1 MIRTKLFTRC
11 LADVPWLLAAG
22 LVLGWTPVA
31 AAEIRLSVDKER
43 VHEEAGRT
51 EITVTAKNYDDSDE
65 LANVPND
72 TYVNLTPSTAGL
84 NSRFNI
90 NLPTLII
97 RQGESRASGTIIF
110 IPIDDDLKGN
120 DDVDDGIEDDLN
132 ITISGSAGATPVL
145 STSITLID
153 DDKASQNI
161 RLTFSPATLSKRA
174 GPTEIV
180 VTAELDGTAMTS
192 DVSFQLLIDEASSSV
207 RRDTDYSATLATI
220 EIRRRKASG
229 TATITITPKD
239 RGTGIITLK
248 GTVAGINVIAGQI
261 SITTASLGVT
271 SLTAT
276 PASVRENAG
285 QTEIALTVTLDQA
298 SVVDETVTLRI
309 TSGSGSAVRD
319 VDYRATLPPNSEITI
334 SAGNTRGTATLTF
347 TPLDNDEED
356 GDRSLGVQA
365 TASGGSAQ
373 TVITILD
380 DETLIQSIELSV
392 NPTEIREDAGASEVT
407 ITAILIGKALDEDLI
422 LLFQTDASTAIR
434 DVDYERPGI
443 SLTIPAGQ
451 TQGSGTVTITPIDDE
466 TVEPNETI
474 TLRVA
479 SNPQNEDGD
488 PIAVGTATIT
498 LKDPRKRVELPA
510 GDTRPTFAGAVAD
523 LSATVGTA
531 IVPVVLPIATGDG
544 ILTYSVSTLPAGLTF
559 NAATQ
564 TLAGIP
570 TAATDGAVSIV
581 YTVLDGDAE
590 NPESAVL
597 RFTIEVAPKPP
608 LAISVSGHSSIREDA
623 GPTEITLTATLAEAT
638 PADGTVQFELV
649 PSSAGTPAVRGVDYE
664 VRLPSDKTIT
674 IPAGETKGMRT
685 ITLNPLDN
693 AKMDGRRSL
702 SVRVTALGDSAQ
714 TDITIT
720 DDETPSTS
728 IVLSVRPHTINE
740 QDGRTS
746 VEVTATLDG
755 QALTEDTTVPLSVD
769 YLGST
774 ATSGAD
780 YAAVFNP
787 DASLVILSGSITGS
801 RQFVVVPVVDT
812 LAEGDETIRLIGVVD
827 GLEGAA
833 VDLTLSDPA
842 AEPTVS
848 ADPDSSGS
856 STAAPALEY
865 TVGVAITP
873 LVLAEVEGG
882 TGERSYGVSDLPAG
896 LTFDAAT
903 RTIAGT
909 PTAVTDGPVTVTVT
923 VTDEAGAV
931 TTASFSIT
939 VNPPSSDS
947 SLRFA
952 AATANQ
958 EYTVGA
964 AIPPLVLPTAMG
976 GTGERSY
983 SVSGLPAGLTFDA
996 ATRTIAGT
1004 PTAATDGAVT
1014 VTYTVIDEAENTIEV
1029 TFSIT
1034 INEELTFGDLFD
1046 LFGAGKVVPT
1056 ALHDLAEI
1064 REFVVGQRVEGIVLP
1079 AASGGT
1085 APLTYSL
1092 SPALPAG
1099 LTFDAATRTIAG
1111 TPTAAA
1117 ETAYTYTVTDANG
1130 ASVSLS
1136 LQTRPTAFSLADNF
1150 PNPFNPATT
1159 IQYALPQAAEVELT
1173 VYNVIGQPV
1182 RTLVAEHQSAGRYA
1196 VEWDATNDS
1205 GHSLSS
1211 GMYFYRLQAGEEFRE
1226 VKKMLLLR

>member
-1 MIRTKLFTRC
+1 MIRTKLFTRR
-11 LADVPWLLAAG
+11 LADVPWLLVAG

-51 EITVTAKNYDDSDE
+51 EITVIAENYDDSDE
-65 LANVPND
+65 LANVLND

-97 RQGESRASGTIIF
+97 RQGQSRASGTIIL

-120 DDVDDGIEDDLN
+120 DDVDDGIADDLN
-132 ITISGSAGATPVL
+132 ITISGSAGVTPVL

-153 DDKASQNI
+153 DDKASRNI

-180 VTAELDGTAMTS
+180 VTAELDGTVMTS
-192 DVSFQLLIDEASSSV
+192 DVSFQLLIDEASSSAG
-207 RRDTDYSATLATI
+207 RDTDYSATLATI

-239 RGTGIITLK
+239 QGTGIITLT
-248 GTVAGINVIAGQI
+248 GNVAGINVIAGQI
-261 SITTASLGVT
+261 SITAASLGVT

-298 SVVDETVTLRI
+298 SVVDETVTFRI

-319 VDYRATLPPNSEITI
+319 VDYRATLPPSSEITI
-334 SAGNTRGTATLTF
+334 SAGNTRGTAILTF
-347 TPLDNDEED
+347 TPLDNEEED
-356 GDRSLGVQA
+356 GNRSLGVQA

-380 DETLIQSIELSV
+380 DETLSQSIELSV
-392 NPTEIREDAGASEVT
+392 SPTEIREDAGATEVT
-407 ITAILIGKALDEDLI
+407 ITATLIGRAFDEDLI

-434 DVDYERPGI
+434 DVDYVRPRA

-451 TQGSGTVTITPIDDE
+451 TQGSGTFTITPIDDE

-488 PIAVGTATIT
+488 PIAVDTATIT
-498 LKDPRKRVELPA
+498 LKDPVKRVELPP
-510 GDTRPTFAGAVAD
+510 GDTAPTFADSVAD
-523 LSATVGTA
+523 VSATVGTA
-531 IVPVVLPIATGDG
+531 ITPVVLPVATGDG

-559 NAATQ
+559 NTSTR

-570 TAATDGAVSIV
+570 TAATDGAVSVV

-590 NPESAVL
+590 NRESAVL

-623 GPTEITLTATLAEAT
+623 GPTEITLTATLAEAA
-638 PADGTVQFELV
+638 PADATVQFDLGS
-649 PSSAGTPAVRGVDYE
+649 PSAGTPAVRGVDYE
-664 VRLPSDKTIT
+664 VRLPSDKAIT
-674 IPAGETKGMRT
+674 ISAGETKGTRT

-693 AKMDGRRSL
+693 AEMDGRRSL
-702 SVRVTALGDSAQ
+702 SVRATALGDSAQ
-714 TDITIT
+714 TDIAIT
-720 DDETPSTS
+720 DDETPSTF
-728 IVLSVRPHTINE
+728 IVLSVRPHAINE

-755 QALTEDTTVPLSVD
+755 QALTEDTTVALSID
-769 YLGST
+769 YNGST

-780 YAAVFNP
+780 YAAVFKP
-787 DASLVILSGSITGS
+787 DASLVILSGSTTGS

-812 LAEGDETIRLIGVVD
+812 LAEGNETIRLIGVVD
-827 GLEGAA
+827 GLEGDG
-833 VDLTLSDPA
+833 VEITLSDSA

-848 ADPDSSGS
+848 AEPD
-856 STAAPALEY
+856 
-865 TVGVAITP
+865 
-873 LVLAEVEGG
+873 
-882 TGERSYGVSDLPAG
+882 
-896 LTFDAAT
+896 
-903 RTIAGT
+903 
-909 PTAVTDGPVTVTVT
+909 
-923 VTDEAGAV
+923 
-931 TTASFSIT
+931 
-939 VNPPSSDS
+939 SSDS
-947 SLRFA
+947 SAEPDSSDSSFRFA
-952 AATANQ
+952 AAIANQ
-958 EYTVGA
+958 QYTVDA

-976 GTGERSY
+976 GTGELSY
-983 SVSGLPAGLTFDA
+983 DVSGLPAGLTFDA
-996 ATRTIAGT
+996 ATRTISGT

-1014 VTYTVIDEAENTIEV
+1014 VTYTVIDEAENTIAV

-1034 INEELTFGDLFD
+1034 VNEEPTFGDLFD
-1046 LFGAGKVVPT
+1046 LFGSSKVVPT
-1056 ALHDLAEI
+1056 ASHDLAEI
-1064 REFVVGQRVEGIVLP
+1064 REFIVGQRVEDLVLP

-1092 SPALPAG
+1092 WPALPAG

-1130 ASVSLS
+1130 ASASLL

-1159 IQYALPQAAEVELT
+1159 IKYALPQAADVELT

-1196 VEWDATNDS
+1196 VEWDATNDR

-1226 VKKMLLLR
+1226 VKKMLLLK

>member
-31 AAEIRLSVDKER
+31 AAEIRLSVDRER

-65 LANVPND
+65 LANVLND
-72 TYVNLTPSTAGL
+72 IYVNLTPSTAGL

-97 RQGESRASGTIIF
+97 RQGQSRASGTIIF
-110 IPIDDDLKGN
+110 IPIDDDLKGD
-120 DDVDDGIEDDLN
+120 DDVDDGIADDLN

-161 RLTFSPATLSKRA
+161 RLTFSPATLNKRA

-180 VTAELDGTAMTS
+180 VTAELDGKAMTS
-192 DVSFQLLIDEASSSV
+192 DVSFQLRIDEASSSA

-220 EIRRRKASG
+220 KIRRRRESG

-239 RGTGIITLK
+239 QGTGIITLT
-248 GTVAGINVIAGQI
+248 GNVAGMNVIAGQI
-261 SITTASLGVT
+261 RITTASLGVT

-285 QTEIALTVTLDQA
+285 QTKIALTVTLDQA
-298 SVVDETVTLRI
+298 SLVDETVTFRI
-309 TSGSGSAVRD
+309 MSGSGSAVRD
-319 VDYRATLPPNSEITI
+319 VDYRATLPPSSEITI

-347 TPLDNDEED
+347 TPLDNEEED
-356 GDRSLGVQA
+356 GDRSLSVQA
-365 TASGGSAQ
+365 IASGGSAQ

-380 DETLIQSIELSV
+380 DETLSQSIELSV
-392 NPTEIREDAGASEVT
+392 NPTEIREDAGAVEVT
-407 ITAILIGKALDEDLI
+407 ITATLTGKVLDEDVI

-434 DVDYERPGI
+434 DVDYVHPRI

-451 TQGSGTVTITPIDDE
+451 TQGSGTVTITPIDDGAE
-466 TVEPNETI
+466 EPNETI
-474 TLRVA
+474 ILRVT
-479 SNPQNEDGD
+479 SNPQNEYGD
-488 PIAVGTATIT
+488 PIVVDTATIT
-498 LKDPRKRVELPA
+498 LKDTGKRVELPV
-510 GDTRPTFAGAVAD
+510 GDTIPTFAGAAAD

-531 IVPVVLPIATGDG
+531 ITPVVLPAATGDG

-559 NAATQ
+559 DAATR
-564 TLAGIP
+564 TLAGMP
-570 TAATDGAVSIV
+570 TAATDGAITVI
-581 YTVLDGDAE
+581 YTVLDGDAK
-590 NPESAVL
+590 NPESAAL
-597 RFTIEVAPKPP
+597 GFTIEVAPKPP
-608 LAISVSGHSSIREDA
+608 LAISVSNHSSIREDA
-623 GPTEITLTATLAEAT
+623 GPTEITLIATLAEAAS
-638 PADGTVQFELV
+638 ADETAQFDLV
-649 PSSAGTPAVRGVDYE
+649 SPSAGTPAVRDVDYE
-664 VRLPSDKTIT
+664 VRLPSDKAIT
-674 IPAGETKGMRT
+674 IPAGETEGTRT

-693 AKMDGRRSL
+693 DKMDGPRSL

-728 IVLSVRPHTINE
+728 IVLSVKPYTINE

-755 QALTEDTTVPLSVD
+755 QALTEDTTVTLSVD
-769 YLGST
+769 YNGST

-780 YAAVFNP
+780 YAASFNP

-801 RQFVVVPVVDT
+801 RQFVVVPVADT
-812 LAEGDETIRLIGVVD
+812 LAEGNETIRLIGVAD
-827 GLEGAA
+827 GLEGDG
-833 VDLTLSDPA
+833 VEITLSDPA

-848 ADPDSSGS
+848 AEPD
-856 STAAPALEY
+856 
-865 TVGVAITP
+865 
-873 LVLAEVEGG
+873 
-882 TGERSYGVSDLPAG
+882 
-896 LTFDAAT
+896 
-903 RTIAGT
+903 
-909 PTAVTDGPVTVTVT
+909 
-923 VTDEAGAV
+923 
-931 TTASFSIT
+931 
-939 VNPPSSDS
+939 SSDS
-947 SLRFA
+947 SDSSFRFA
-952 AATANQ
+952 AAVANQ
-958 EYTVGA
+958 EYTVDV

-976 GTGERSY
+976 GTGELRY

-996 ATRTIAGT
+996 GTRTISGT
-1004 PTAATDGAVT
+1004 PTAKTDGAVT
-1014 VTYTVIDEAENTIEV
+1014 VTYTVIDEAENTIAV

-1034 INEELTFGDLFD
+1034 VKEELTFGDLFD
-1046 LFGAGKVVPT
+1046 LFGASKVVPT
-1056 ALHDLAEI
+1056 ASHDLAEI
-1064 REFVVGQRVEGIVLP
+1064 REFVVGQRVEGLVLP

-1111 TPTAAA
+1111 TPRAAA

-1130 ASVSLS
+1130 ATASLS

-1159 IQYALPQAAEVELT
+1159 IQYALPQAADVELT
-1173 VYNVIGQPV
+1173 VYNVLGQPV

-1205 GHSLSS
+1205 GHSLSA
-1211 GMYFYRLQAGEEFRE
+1211 GMYFYRLQAGGEFHE
-1226 VKKMLLLR
+1226 VKKMLLLK

>member
-31 AAEIRLSVDKER
+31 AAEIRLSVDRER

-51 EITVTAKNYDDSDE
+51 EITVTAENYDDSGE
-65 LANVPND
+65 LANVIND

-97 RQGESRASGTIIF
+97 RQGQSRASGTIIF
-110 IPIDDDLKGN
+110 IPIDDDLSGD
-120 DDVDDGIEDDLN
+120 DDVDAGIADDLN
-132 ITISGSAGATPVL
+132 ITISGAAGVTPVL

-161 RLTFSPATLSKRA
+161 LLTFSQVTLSKRA

-180 VTAELDGTAMTS
+180 VKAELDGTVMGS
-192 DVSFQLLIDEASSSV
+192 DVSFQLLIDEANSSA

-239 RGTGIITLK
+239 QGTGIITLT
-248 GTVAGINVIAGQI
+248 GNVAGINVIAGQI
-261 SITTASLGVT
+261 SITSASLGVT

-285 QTEIALTVTLDQA
+285 QTAIALTVTLDND
-298 SVVDETVTLRI
+298 SVVDETVTFRI
-309 TSGSGSAVRD
+309 MSGSGSAVRD
-319 VDYRATLPPNSEITI
+319 VDYRATLPPSSEITI
-334 SAGNTRGTATLTF
+334 SAGNTRGTAILTF

-392 NPTEIREDAGASEVT
+392 SPTEIREDAGATEVT
-407 ITAILIGKALDEDLI
+407 IIATLIGKALDEDLV
-422 LLFQTDASTAIR
+422 LLFQTDVSTAIR
-434 DVDYERPGI
+434 DVDYVRPRA

-451 TQGSGTVTITPIDDE
+451 TQGSGTFTITPIDDE

-479 SNPQNEDGD
+479 SNPENEYGD
-488 PIAVGTATIT
+488 LIAVDTVTIT
-498 LKDPRKRVELPA
+498 LKDPVKRAELPA
-510 GDTRPTFAGAVAD
+510 GDTAPTFAGGSVAD

-531 IVPVVLPIATGDG
+531 ITPVVLPVATGDG

-559 NAATQ
+559 NTATR

-590 NPESAVL
+590 NRESAVL

-623 GPTEITLTATLAEAT
+623 EPTEIILTATLAEAA
-638 PADGTVQFELV
+638 PADETVQFDLV
-649 PSSAGTPAVRGVDYE
+649 SPSAGTPAVRDVDYE
-664 VRLPSDKTIT
+664 VRLPSDKAIT
-674 IPAGETKGMRT
+674 IAAGETKGTRT

-693 AKMDGRRSL
+693 AEMDGPRSL
-702 SVRVTALGDSAQ
+702 SVRATALGDSAQ

-720 DDETPSTS
+720 DDETPSTF
-728 IVLSVRPHTINE
+728 IVLSVRPPTINE

-746 VEVTATLDG
+746 VEVTATVDG
-755 QALTEDTTVPLSVD
+755 QELTEDTTVTLSVD
-769 YLGST
+769 YNGST

-787 DASLVILSGSITGS
+787 DAALVILSGSITGS
-801 RQFVVVPVVDT
+801 RQFVVVPVVDA
-812 LAEGDETIRLIGVVD
+812 LAEGNETIRLIGVVD
-827 GLEGAA
+827 GLEGDE
-833 VDLTLSDPA
+833 VEITLSDPA

-848 ADPDSSGS
+848 AEPD
-856 STAAPALEY
+856 
-865 TVGVAITP
+865 
-873 LVLAEVEGG
+873 
-882 TGERSYGVSDLPAG
+882 
-896 LTFDAAT
+896 
-903 RTIAGT
+903 
-909 PTAVTDGPVTVTVT
+909 
-923 VTDEAGAV
+923 
-931 TTASFSIT
+931 
-939 VNPPSSDS
+939 SSDS
-947 SLRFA
+947 SDSSFRFA
-952 AATANQ
+952 AAIANQ
-958 EYTVGA
+958 EYTVDA

-976 GTGERSY
+976 GTGELSY
-983 SVSGLPAGLTFDA
+983 GVSGLPAGLTFDA
-996 ATRTIAGT
+996 ATRTISGT
-1004 PTAATDGAVT
+1004 PTAVTDGAVT
-1014 VTYTVIDEAENTIEV
+1014 VTYTVIDEAENTIAV

-1034 INEELTFGDLFD
+1034 VNEEPTFGDLFD
-1046 LFGAGKVVPT
+1046 LFGASKVVPT
-1056 ALHDLAEI
+1056 ASHDLAEI
-1064 REFVVGQRVEGIVLP
+1064 RDFIVGQRVEDLVLP

-1130 ASVSLS
+1130 ASASLS

-1159 IQYALPQAAEVELT
+1159 IQYALPQAADVELT
-1173 VYNVIGQPV
+1173 VYNVVGQPV

>member
-11 LADVPWLLAAG
+11 LADVTWLLVAG
-22 LVLGWTPVA
+22 LVLGWTPVE

-51 EITVTAKNYDDSDE
+51 EITVTAKNYDDADE
-65 LANVPND
+65 LANVLND

-97 RQGESRASGTIIF
+97 RQGQSRASGTIIF

-180 VTAELDGTAMTS
+180 VTAELDGKVMTS
-192 DVSFQLLIDEASSSV
+192 DVSFQLLIDEASSSA

-239 RGTGIITLK
+239 RGTGIITLT
-248 GTVAGINVIAGQI
+248 GNVAGINVIAGQI
-261 SITTASLGVT
+261 GITTASLGVT

-285 QTEIALTVTLDQA
+285 QTEIALTVTLAKA
-298 SVVDETVTLRI
+298 SVVDETVTFRI

-334 SAGNTRGTATLTF
+334 SAGKTRGTATLTF
-347 TPLDNDEED
+347 TPLDNEEED
-356 GDRSLGVQA
+356 GNRSLGVQA

-373 TVITILD
+373 TAITILD
-380 DETLIQSIELSV
+380 DETLSQSIELSV
-392 NPTEIREDAGASEVT
+392 NPPEIREDAGATEVT
-407 ITAILIGKALDEDLI
+407 ITATLIGEVLDEDLI

-434 DVDYERPGI
+434 DVDYVRPRA

-488 PIAVGTATIT
+488 PIAVDTATIT
-498 LKDPRKRVELPA
+498 LKDASKRVELPA
-510 GDTRPTFAGAVAD
+510 GDTAPTFSSSVAD

-531 IVPVVLPIATGDG
+531 ITPVVLPVATGDG
-544 ILTYSVSTLPAGLTF
+544 ILTYSVSTLPMGLAF
-559 NAATQ
+559 NAATR

-570 TAATDGAVSIV
+570 TAATDGAVSII
-581 YTVLDGDAE
+581 YTVLDGDAG

-623 GPTEITLTATLAEAT
+623 GPTEITLTATLAEAA
-638 PADGTVQFELV
+638 PADETVQFDIV
-649 PSSAGTPAVRGVDYE
+649 SPSAGTPAVHGVDYE
-664 VRLPSDKTIT
+664 VRLPSDKAIT
-674 IPAGETKGMRT
+674 IPADETEGTRT

-702 SVRVTALGDSAQ
+702 SVRVNALGDSAQ

-728 IVLSVRPHTINE
+728 IVLSVNPHTINE

-755 QALTEDTTVPLSVD
+755 QALTEDTTVNLSVD
-769 YLGST
+769 YNGST
-774 ATSGAD
+774 ATSGED

-801 RQFVVVPVVDT
+801 RQFVAVPVVDT
-812 LAEGDETIRLIGVVD
+812 LAEGNETIRLIGVVD
-827 GLEGAA
+827 GLEGDG
-833 VDLTLSDPA
+833 VEITLSDPA

-848 ADPDSSGS
+848 AEPD
-856 STAAPALEY
+856 
-865 TVGVAITP
+865 
-873 LVLAEVEGG
+873 
-882 TGERSYGVSDLPAG
+882 
-896 LTFDAAT
+896 
-903 RTIAGT
+903 
-909 PTAVTDGPVTVTVT
+909 
-923 VTDEAGAV
+923 
-931 TTASFSIT
+931 
-939 VNPPSSDS
+939 SSDS
-947 SLRFA
+947 SFRFA

-976 GTGERSY
+976 GTGELSY
-983 SVSGLPAGLTFDA
+983 GVSGLPAGLAFDA
-996 ATRTIAGT
+996 ATRTISGT

-1014 VTYTVIDEAENTIEV
+1014 VTYTVIDEAENTIAV

-1034 INEELTFGDLFD
+1034 VKEELTFGDLFD
-1046 LFGAGKVVPT
+1046 LFGASKVVPT
-1056 ALHDLAEI
+1056 ALHDSAKI
-1064 REFVVGQRVEGIVLP
+1064 REFIVGRRVKGLTLP
-1079 AASGGT
+1079 KASGGT

-1111 TPTAAA
+1111 TPRAAS
-1117 ETAYTYTVTDANG
+1117 ESVYTYTVRDANG
-1130 ASVSLS
+1130 ASASLS
-1136 LQTRPTAFSLADNF
+1136 LQTRPTVFSLADNF
-1150 PNPFNPATT
+1150 PNPFNPTTT
-1159 IQYALPQAAEVELT
+1159 IQYALPQAADVKLT
-1173 VYNVIGQPV
+1173 VYNVVGQPV
-1182 RTLVAEHQSAGRYA
+1182 RTLVVEHQSAGRYV
-1196 VEWDATNDS
+1196 VEWDATDDS

-1211 GMYFYRLQAGEEFRE
+1211 GMYFYHMQVGGEFRE
-1226 VKKMLLLR
+1226 VKKMLLLK

>member
-1 MIRTKLFTRC
+1 M
-11 LADVPWLLAAG
+11 
-22 LVLGWTPVA
+22 A
-31 AAEIRLSVDKER
+31 AAEIRLSVDREK

-65 LANVPND
+65 LANVLNE

-84 NSRFNI
+84 NSRFVI
-90 NLPTLII
+90 ELPTLII
-97 RQGESRASGTIIF
+97 RQGQSRASGTIIF
-110 IPIDDDLKGN
+110 IPIDDDLKGD
-120 DDVDDGIEDDLN
+120 DDVDDGIADDLN
-132 ITISGSAGATPVL
+132 ITISGSAGATPVV

-180 VTAELDGTAMTS
+180 VTAELDGKAMTS
-192 DVSFQLLIDEASSSV
+192 DVSFQLRIDEASSSA
-207 RRDTDYSATLATI
+207 RRDTDYSATLARI
-220 EIRRRKASG
+220 EIRRRRASG

-239 RGTGIITLK
+239 QGTGTITLT
-248 GTVAGINVIAGQI
+248 GNVAGMNVIAGQI
-261 SITTASLGVT
+261 RITTASLGVT

-285 QTEIALTVTLDQA
+285 QTEIALTATLDKA
-298 SVVDETVTLRI
+298 AVVDETVTLRI
-309 TSGSGSAVRD
+309 MSGSGSAVRD
-319 VDYRATLPPNSEITI
+319 VDYRATLPPGSAITI

-347 TPLDNDEED
+347 TPLDNEEED
-356 GDRSLGVQA
+356 GNRSLGVQA
-365 TASGGSAQ
+365 TTSGGSAQ

-380 DETLIQSIELSV
+380 DETLSQSIELSV
-392 NPTEIREDAGASEVT
+392 SPTEIREDAGAVEVT
-407 ITAILIGKALDEDLI
+407 ITATLTGKVLDEDVI

-434 DVDYERPGI
+434 DVDYVHPRV

-451 TQGSGTVTITPIDDE
+451 TQGSGTVTITPIDDG

-474 TLRVA
+474 ILRVA
-479 SNPQNEDGD
+479 SNPQNEYGD
-488 PIAVGTATIT
+488 PIAVDTATIT
-498 LKDPRKRVELPA
+498 LKDTGKRAELPV
-510 GDTRPTFAGAVAD
+510 GDTIPTFAGAAAD

-531 IVPVVLPIATGDG
+531 ITPVVLPAATGDG
-544 ILTYSVSTLPAGLTF
+544 ILTYRVSTLPAGLTF
-559 NAATQ
+559 DAATR
-564 TLAGIP
+564 TLAGMP
-570 TAATDGAVSIV
+570 TAATDGAVTVI
-581 YTVLDGDAE
+581 YTVRDGDAK
-590 NPESAVL
+590 NPESAAL
-597 RFTIEVAPKPP
+597 GFTIEVAPKPP
-608 LAISVSGHSSIREDA
+608 LAISSSHSSIREDA
-623 GPTEITLTATLAEAT
+623 GPTEITLIATLAEAAS
-638 PADGTVQFELV
+638 ADETAQFDLV
-649 PSSAGTPAVRGVDYE
+649 SPSAGTSAVRDVDYE
-664 VRLPSDKTIT
+664 VRLPSDKAIT
-674 IPAGETKGMRT
+674 IPAGETEGTRT

-728 IVLSVRPHTINE
+728 IVLSVKPHTINE

-755 QALTEDTTVPLSVD
+755 QALTEDTTVTLSVD
-769 YLGST
+769 YNGST

-780 YAAVFNP
+780 YAASFNP
-787 DASLVILSGSITGS
+787 DASLVIPSGSITGS

-812 LAEGDETIRLIGVVD
+812 LAEGNETIRLIGVVD
-827 GLEGAA
+827 GLEGDG
-833 VDLTLSDPA
+833 VEITLSDPA

-848 ADPDSSGS
+848 AEPD
-856 STAAPALEY
+856 
-865 TVGVAITP
+865 
-873 LVLAEVEGG
+873 
-882 TGERSYGVSDLPAG
+882 
-896 LTFDAAT
+896 
-903 RTIAGT
+903 
-909 PTAVTDGPVTVTVT
+909 
-923 VTDEAGAV
+923 
-931 TTASFSIT
+931 
-939 VNPPSSDS
+939 SSDS
-947 SLRFA
+947 SDSSFRFA
-952 AATANQ
+952 AAIANQ

-976 GTGERSY
+976 GTGELSY

-996 ATRTIAGT
+996 ATRTISGT

-1014 VTYTVIDEAENTIEV
+1014 VTYTVIDEAENTIAV

-1034 INEELTFGDLFD
+1034 VKEELTFGDLFD
-1046 LFGAGKVVPT
+1046 LFGASKVVPT
-1056 ALHDLAEI
+1056 ASHDLAEI
-1064 REFVVGQRVEGIVLP
+1064 REFIVGQRVESIVLP

-1099 LTFDAATRTIAG
+1099 LTFDATTRTIAG
-1111 TPTAAA
+1111 TPRAAA

-1130 ASVSLS
+1130 ASASLL

-1159 IQYALPQAAEVELT
+1159 IQYALPQAADVELT
-1173 VYNVIGQPV
+1173 VYNVVGQPV

-1226 VKKMLLLR
+1226 VKKMLLLK

>member
-22 LVLGWTPVA
+22 LVLGWTPVEA
-31 AAEIRLSVDKER
+31 AKIRLSVDKER

-72 TYVNLTPSTAGL
+72 IYVNLTPSTAGL
-84 NSRFNI
+84 NSRFVI
-90 NLPTLII
+90 ELPTLII
-97 RQGESRASGTIIF
+97 RQGKSGASGTIIF
-110 IPIDDDLKGN
+110 TPIDDDLKGN
-120 DDVDDGIEDDLN
+120 DDVDDGIADDLN
-132 ITISGSAGATPVL
+132 ITISGSAGTTPVS

-180 VTAELDGTAMTS
+180 VTAELDGKVMTS
-192 DVSFQLLIDEASSSV
+192 DVSFQLLIDEASSSA

-239 RGTGIITLK
+239 QGTGIITLT
-248 GTVAGINVIAGQI
+248 GNVAGMNVIAGQI
-261 SITTASLGVT
+261 RITTASLGVT

-285 QTEIALTVTLDQA
+285 QTEIALTVTLDKA
-298 SVVDETVTLRI
+298 SVVDETVTFRI
-309 TSGSGSAVRD
+309 MSGSGSAVRD
-319 VDYRATLPPNSEITI
+319 VDYRATLPPSSAITI
-334 SAGNTRGTATLTF
+334 LAGKTKGTATLTF
-347 TPLDNDEED
+347 TPLDNEEED
-356 GDRSLGVQA
+356 GNRSLGVQA

-373 TVITILD
+373 TAITILD
-380 DETLIQSIELSV
+380 DETLSQSIELSV
-392 NPTEIREDAGASEVT
+392 NPTEIREDAGATEVT
-407 ITAILIGKALDEDLI
+407 ITATLTGKALDEDVI

-434 DVDYERPGI
+434 DVDYVRPRA

-474 TLRVA
+474 TFRVA

-488 PIAVGTATIT
+488 PIAVDTATIT
-498 LKDPRKRVELPA
+498 LKDAGKRVELPA
-510 GDTRPTFAGAVAD
+510 GDTTPTFAGAAAD

-531 IVPVVLPIATGDG
+531 ITPVVLPVATGDG

-559 NAATQ
+559 NAATR

-570 TAATDGAVSIV
+570 TAATDGAVSVI

-623 GPTEITLTATLAEAT
+623 GPTEITLTATLAEAA
-638 PADGTVQFELV
+638 PADETVQFDLV
-649 PSSAGTPAVRGVDYE
+649 SPSAGTPAVPDVDYE
-664 VRLPSDKTIT
+664 VRLPSDKAIT
-674 IPAGETKGMRT
+674 ISAGETEGTRT

-702 SVRVTALGDSAQ
+702 GVRVTALGDSAQ

-728 IVLSVRPHTINE
+728 IVLSVKPHTINE

-755 QALTEDTTVPLSVD
+755 QALTEDTTVTLSVD
-769 YLGST
+769 YNGST

-780 YAAVFNP
+780 YASSFNP

-801 RQFVVVPVVDT
+801 RQFVVLPVVDT

-827 GLEGAA
+827 GLEGDG
-833 VDLTLSDPA
+833 VEITLSDPA

-848 ADPDSSGS
+848 AEPDSSD
-856 STAAPALEY
+856 T
-865 TVGVAITP
+865 
-873 LVLAEVEGG
+873 
-882 TGERSYGVSDLPAG
+882 
-896 LTFDAAT
+896 
-903 RTIAGT
+903 
-909 PTAVTDGPVTVTVT
+909 
-923 VTDEAGAV
+923 
-931 TTASFSIT
+931 SF
-939 VNPPSSDS
+939 
-947 SLRFA
+947 RFA
-952 AATANQ
+952 AAVANQ

-976 GTGERSY
+976 GTGELSY
-983 SVSGLPAGLTFDA
+983 GVSGLPAGLTFDA
-996 ATRTIAGT
+996 ATRTISGT

-1014 VTYTVIDEAENTIEV
+1014 VTYTVIDEAENTIAV

-1034 INEELTFGDLFD
+1034 VKEELTFGDLFD
-1046 LFGAGKVVPT
+1046 LFGSSGKVVPT
-1056 ALHDLAEI
+1056 ASHDLAEI
-1064 REFVVGQRVEGIVLP
+1064 REFVVGQRVESIVLP

-1099 LTFDAATRTIAG
+1099 LTFDAVTRTIAG

-1117 ETAYTYTVTDANG
+1117 ETAYMYTVTDANG
-1130 ASVSLS
+1130 ASASLS

-1159 IQYALPQAAEVELT
+1159 IQYALPQAADVELT
-1173 VYNVIGQPV
+1173 VYNVVGQLV

-1211 GMYFYRLQAGEEFRE
+1211 GMYFYRLQAGGEFRE
-1226 VKKMLLLR
+1226 VKKMLLLK

>member
-11 LADVPWLLAAG
+11 LADVPWLLVAG

-51 EITVTAKNYDDSDE
+51 EITVTAQNYDDADE
-65 LANVPND
+65 LANVLND

-97 RQGESRASGTIIF
+97 RQGQSRASGTIIF

-180 VTAELDGTAMTS
+180 VTAELDGKVMTS
-192 DVSFQLLIDEASSSV
+192 DVSFQLLIDEASSSA
-207 RRDTDYSATLATI
+207 RRDTDYSATLTTI

-239 RGTGIITLK
+239 RGTGIITLT
-248 GTVAGINVIAGQI
+248 GNVAGINVIAGQI
-261 SITTASLGVT
+261 GITTASLGVT

-285 QTEIALTVTLDQA
+285 QTEIALTVTLAKA
-298 SVVDETVTLRI
+298 SVVDETVTFRI

-334 SAGNTRGTATLTF
+334 SAGKTRGTATLTF
-347 TPLDNDEED
+347 TPLDNEEED
-356 GDRSLGVQA
+356 GNRSLGVQA

-373 TVITILD
+373 TTITILD
-380 DETLIQSIELSV
+380 DETLSQSIELSV
-392 NPTEIREDAGASEVT
+392 NPTEIREDAGATEVT
-407 ITAILIGKALDEDLI
+407 ITATLTGKVLDEDVI

-434 DVDYERPGI
+434 DVDYVRPRA

-488 PIAVGTATIT
+488 PIAVDTATIT
-498 LKDPRKRVELPA
+498 LKDASKRVELPA
-510 GDTRPTFAGAVAD
+510 GDTTPTFAGAVAD

-531 IVPVVLPIATGDG
+531 ITPVVLPVATGDG

-559 NAATQ
+559 NAATR

-570 TAATDGAVSIV
+570 TAATDGAVSII
-581 YTVLDGDAE
+581 YTVLDGDAG

-608 LAISVSGHSSIREDA
+608 LAISVSGHASIREDA
-623 GPTEITLTATLAEAT
+623 GPTEITLTATLAEAA
-638 PADGTVQFELV
+638 PADETVQFDLV
-649 PSSAGTPAVRGVDYE
+649 APSAGTPAVRGVDYE
-664 VRLPSDKTIT
+664 VRLPSDKAIT
-674 IPAGETKGMRT
+674 ISAGETKGTRT

-693 AKMDGRRSL
+693 AEMDGRRSL

-728 IVLSVRPHTINE
+728 IALSVKPHTINE

-755 QALTEDTTVPLSVD
+755 QALTEDTTVTLSVD
-769 YLGST
+769 YNGST

-812 LAEGDETIRLIGVVD
+812 LAEGNETIRLIGVVD
-827 GLEGAA
+827 GLEGDG
-833 VDLTLSDPA
+833 VKITLSDPA

-848 ADPDSSGS
+848 AEPD
-856 STAAPALEY
+856 
-865 TVGVAITP
+865 
-873 LVLAEVEGG
+873 
-882 TGERSYGVSDLPAG
+882 
-896 LTFDAAT
+896 
-903 RTIAGT
+903 
-909 PTAVTDGPVTVTVT
+909 
-923 VTDEAGAV
+923 
-931 TTASFSIT
+931 
-939 VNPPSSDS
+939 SSDS
-947 SLRFA
+947 SDSSFRFA
-952 AATANQ
+952 AAIANQ

-964 AIPPLVLPTAMG
+964 AIPPLVLPIAMG
-976 GTGERSY
+976 GTGELSY
-983 SVSGLPAGLTFDA
+983 GVSGLPAGLAFDA

-1014 VTYTVIDEAENTIEV
+1014 VTYTVIDEAENTIAV

-1034 INEELTFGDLFD
+1034 VKEELTFGDLFD
-1046 LFGAGKVVPT
+1046 LFGASKVVPT
-1056 ALHDLAEI
+1056 ASHDLAEI
-1064 REFVVGQRVEGIVLP
+1064 REFIVGQRVEDIVLP

-1111 TPTAAA
+1111 TPTTAA

-1130 ASVSLS
+1130 ASASLS

-1159 IQYALPQAAEVELT
+1159 IQYALPQAADVELT
-1173 VYNVIGQPV
+1173 VYNVVGQPV

-1226 VKKMLLLR
+1226 VKKMLLLK